1 MNVKTASKLGIGAL
15 AVGALGVGAFS
26 TLCSTQ
32 ASTPTAADHGFV
44 QTAYADALSWGNLP
58 DGTYEAQWSG
68 NEYNEYFG
76 KVFSNPATVQVT
88 GNTYTVTIPLTSGI
102 KYLKNITVNG
112 VEVWKQG
119 DSTSSL
125 SFTMKKS
132 SNQAQI
138 GVSYSVN
145 GQTNRHKVP
154 LSFTITKVI
163 QQTHPASQTSQGSQ
177 GSQPS
182 QTSQPSTSQSTPQK
196 ESSSTPA
203 QTQQDLISD
212 SAQAD
217 DDTRVIPELGIKRL
231 AGETAADT
239 MQAIVQAAFPT
250 TRKTVVL
257 TTNAAYFDALSA
269 NALAGALH
277 APVLLTDIDAL
288 PAQTRAE
295 LQRLKTKTV
304 YVCGGSLVVS
314 QAVENEL
321 TQMGIKVK
329 RIFGDMADDTAN
341 KIASALPRVS
351 DICFVTTS
359 WGYADALSASS
370 FAYAKRAPIFLA
382 RYDNACLSEQT
393 LATIKNKGFKRVIIV
408 GGSSVVSPEV
418 ENQLAQQG
426 IQGVERIFGESSYDT
441 SLSLAQKLL
450 DMGLRANNMGV
461 ATGVDYL
468 DALCGSALCGRYDSV
483 IVLADDTNTSAVSQ
497 FMSRNRAA
505 IKSYAIFGG
514 TAAVGEAT
522 EAEIH
527 RVLEQ

>member
-1 MNVKTASKLGIGAL
+1 MNLKTASKLGLGAL
-15 AVGALGVGAFS
+15 AVGALGLGALS
-26 TLCSTQ
+26 ALCSTQ
-32 ASTPTAADHGFV
+32 ASTSTAADHGFV
-44 QTAYADALSWGNLP
+44 QTAYADSLSWGNLP
-58 DGTYEAQWSG
+58 DGKYEAQWSG
-68 NEYNEYFG
+68 IKYFG
-76 KVFSNPATVQVT
+76 MVFSNPATVQVT

-112 VEVWKQG
+112 VEVWKKG
-119 DSTSSL
+119 GSTSSL
-125 SFTMKKS
+125 SFTMNKS

-138 GVSYSVN
+138 GVSYSA
-145 GQTNRHKVP
+145 GSLTKSHDKS

-163 QQTHPASQTSQGSQ
+163 QQTHPASQP
-177 GSQPS
+177 SQP
-182 QTSQPSTSQSTPQK
+182 SQPSTSQSTPQK

-239 MQAIVQAAFPT
+239 MQAIVQAAFPS

-351 DICFVTTS
+351 DTCFVTTS

-408 GGSSVVSPEV
+408 GGTSVVSPEV

>member
-1 MNVKTASKLGIGAL
+1 MNLKTVSKLGIGAL
-15 AVGALGVGAFS
+15 AVGALGVGALS
-26 TLCSTQ
+26 ALCSTQ
-32 ASTPTAADHGFV
+32 VSTSTAADHGFV
-44 QTAYADALSWGNLP
+44 QTAYADALSWGSVP
-58 DGTYEAQWSG
+58 DGIYEAQWSG
-68 NEYNEYFG
+68 NDHFG
-76 KVFSNPATVQVT
+76 TVFSNPVRVQVA
-88 GNTYTVTIPLTSGI
+88 GSTYTVTIPLNSAAMQVMNYI
-102 KYLKNITVNG
+102 KVNG

-119 DSTSSL
+119 GSTSSL
-125 SFTMKKS
+125 SFTMNKS
-132 SNQAQI
+132 SNTAQI
-138 GVSYSVN
+138 GVSYSL
-145 GQTNRHKVP
+145 GSLTKSHDKS

-163 QQTHPASQTSQGSQ
+163 QQTHPASQTSQPSQ
-177 GSQPS
+177 TS
-182 QTSQPSTSQSTPQK
+182 QTSQPSTSQSTPPK
-196 ESSSTPA
+196 ESASTPA

-408 GGSSVVSPEV
+408 GGTSVVSPEV

>member
-1 MNVKTASKLGIGAL
+1 MNLKTVFKLGIGAL
-15 AVGALGVGAFS
+15 AVGTLGVGAFS
-26 TLCSTQ
+26 ALCSTQ
-32 ASTPTAADHGFV
+32 VSTPTAADHGFV
-44 QTAYADALSWGNLP
+44 QTAYADALSWGSVP
-58 DGTYEAQWSG
+58 DGIYEAQWSG
-68 NEYNEYFG
+68 NDHFG
-76 KVFSNPATVQVT
+76 TVFSNPVRVQVA
-88 GNTYTVTIPLTSGI
+88 GSTYTVTIPLNSAAMQVMNYI
-102 KYLKNITVNG
+102 KVNG

-119 DSTSSL
+119 GSTSSL
-125 SFTMKKS
+125 SFTMNKS
-132 SNQAQI
+132 SNTAQI
-138 GVSYSVN
+138 GVSYSL
-145 GQTNRHKVP
+145 GSLTKSHDKS
-154 LSFTITKVI
+154 LSFTITKAL
-163 QQTHPASQTSQGSQ
+163 QQTHPAA
-177 GSQPS
+177 QPS

-196 ESSSTPA
+196 ESASTSA
-203 QTQQDLISD
+203 QAQQDLISD

-351 DICFVTTS
+351 DTCFVTTS

>member
-1 MNVKTASKLGIGAL
+1 MNLKTVSKLGIGAL

-26 TLCSTQ
+26 ALCSTQ
-32 ASTPTAADHGFV
+32 VSTSTAADHGFV

-58 DGTYEAQWSG
+58 DGKYEAQWNG

-102 KYLKNITVNG
+102 QYLNNITVNG

-177 GSQPS
+177 GSQ
-182 QTSQPSTSQSTPQK
+182 TSQPSTSQSTPQK
-196 ESSSTPA
+196 ESASTPA

-351 DICFVTTS
+351 DTCFITTS

-408 GGSSVVSPEV
+408 SGSSVVSPEV

-426 IQGVERIFGESSYDT
+426 IQGVERIFGETSYDT

>member
-1 MNVKTASKLGIGAL
+1 MNLKTVSKLGIGAL

-32 ASTPTAADHGFV
+32 VSTSTAADHGFV

-58 DGTYEAQWSG
+58 DGTYVAQWSG
-68 NEYNEYFG
+68 KDKFG
-76 KVFSNPATVQVT
+76 YAFLNPARVQVA
-88 GNTYTVTIPLTSGI
+88 GSTYTVTIPLKSEGMQFMNYI
-102 KYLKNITVNG
+102 KVNG
-112 VEVWKQG
+112 VEVWKKG
-119 DSTSSL
+119 DSTLSL
-125 SFTMKKS
+125 SFAMNKS

-138 GVSYSVN
+138 GVSYSIN
-145 GQTNRHKVP
+145 GQENRHEVP
-154 LSFTITKVI
+154 LSFTITKAL
-163 QQTHPASQTSQGSQ
+163 QQTHPASQ
-177 GSQPS
+177 P
-182 QTSQPSTSQSTPQK
+182 SQPSTSQSTPQK
-196 ESSSTPA
+196 ESASTPA

-351 DICFVTTS
+351 DTCFVTTS

-426 IQGVERIFGESSYDT
+426 IQGVERIFGETSYDT